1 MLKVCVC
8 SVTFHKIE
16 VINLCLKDTRAISSL
31 RFLVKHFGVC
41 PVGDLG

>member
-16 VINLCLKDTRAISSL
+16 VINLCRKDTRAVSSL
-31 RFLVKHFGVC
+31 WFLVKHFGVG
-41 PVGDLG
+41 PAGDLG